1 MAKNSIKDIIGRLS
15 KDISDEVG
23 NSSED
28 ELTNLTKSFDDVL
41 NDAISM
47 FNTSNF
53 NDDGFIKKMEDI
65 KLDSKFD
72 QEGIKHT
79 LESLKSDYIDT
90 SNLNQSEV
98 LLRRDIFNICTQMPE
113 MRDVIY
119 IIRDAII
126 ECNVAT
132 GEVSR
137 TITFDNINDDTESY
151 LSIVKELEEK
161 HDIKMRIKN
170 TMMPKLLMAGEN
182 YIHIVA
188 YAKLFA
194 QVEALADSQNKRIKK
209 PFTVHESTLYTES
222 HTLYTES
229 NMQMMMG
236 LKVESEDPTQGPVAN
251 SKEASGIYK
260 TVLENIVVCNNS
272 SVLIEELGFEGACSY
287 LKEACG
293 VEPSRKGFSYIREEV
308 IGGSKLSS
316 SVFGRIDDSE
326 VDYKAYEGIKGCYI
340 KYLDGLRMIP
350 VRMDNRIV
358 GYYYITTTMDL
369 AVNPAQP
376 NGIIDLSFQKYV
388 KDKNVVDRLADLVIK
403 SFDKKMLEKNI
414 RLKNEIAQIIVAH
427 KFADG
432 KLSFI
437 FIPENEIVRLVINE
451 DENSKGHSVLE
462 PTIFP
467 ARNYLMLNLYN
478 LLFTLNNITTRVHY
492 LKTSGMNKNYS
503 RIVERAIRK
512 FQSRRITID
521 DIYSYQGVL
530 NKVGGIAEM
539 VIPAGRGDYKAI
551 ETDTIEAVNRPID
564 TEYLEQQR
572 RQAITGTGVPQLL
585 VINAIDEV
593 DFAKT
598 LEMANARYISTVSA
612 YKIDANR
619 GITLL
624 YRKILRYETDL
635 DDAIIQS
642 FHFKFNTIKQ
652 QELNIDVDM
661 INNFNTLVELAGS
674 LYYKKNELEDENGNT
689 TFKGLALRR
698 ELAKKYLPQLDFD
711 EMDEVVKTV
720 NMQDGEET
728 LKDRVSKIDISNEE
742 IEDNLEGG
750 A

>member
-1 MAKNSIKDIIGRLS
+1 
-15 KDISDEVG
+15 
-23 NSSED
+23 
-28 ELTNLTKSFDDVL
+28 
-41 NDAISM
+41 
-47 FNTSNF
+47 
-53 NDDGFIKKMEDI
+53 
-65 KLDSKFD
+65 
-72 QEGIKHT
+72 
-79 LESLKSDYIDT
+79 
-90 SNLNQSEV
+90 
-98 LLRRDIFNICTQMPE
+98 MPE

-119 IIRDAII
+119 IIRDSII
-126 ECNVAT
+126 ECNAAT

-137 TITFDNINDDTESY
+137 TISFDNINSDTESY
-151 LSIVKELEEK
+151 LSLVKELEQK
-161 HDIKMRIKN
+161 HDLKIRIKN
-170 TMMPKLLMAGEN
+170 TMIPKLLMAGEM

-194 QVEALADSQNKRIKK
+194 QVEALSDLRNRKTKK
-209 PFTVHESTLYTES
+209 PFTVNESTLYTES
-222 HTLYTES
+222 RNLYTES
-229 NMQMMMG
+229 NMKSMIG
-236 LKVESEDPTQGPVAN
+236 LKLESEDVSKDFVASN
-251 SKEASGIYK
+251 KESTGIFK
-260 TVLENIVVCNNS
+260 SVLENIIVSNNS
-272 SVLIEELGFEGACSY
+272 SILLEELGVEGTCSY

-293 VEPSRKGFSYIREEV
+293 IEPSRTGISYIREEV

-326 VDYKAYEGIKGCYI
+326 VDYKAYAHIKGCYI

-350 VRMDNRIV
+350 VRMDNKIV

-388 KDKNVVDRLADLVIK
+388 KDKNIVDRLAELVIK

-414 RLKNEIAQIIVAH
+414 KLKNEIAQIIMGH
-427 KFADG
+427 KFANG

-503 RIVERAIRK
+503 KIVERAIRK

-521 DIYSYQGVL
+521 EIYSYQGVL

-564 TEYLEQQR
+564 TEYLEQNR

-624 YRKILRYETDL
+624 YRKILKYETDL
-635 DDAIIQS
+635 DDSIIQS
-642 FHFKFNTIKQ
+642 FRFQFNSIKQ
-652 QELNIDVDM
+652 QELNIDIDM

-674 LYYKKNELEDENGNT
+674 LYYRKNELEDENGNV
-689 TFKGLALRR
+689 TFKGMALRKA
-698 ELAKKYLPQLDFD
+698 LAKKYLPQLDFD
-711 EMDEVVKTV
+711 ELEEAIKSV
-720 NMQDGEET
+720 NMQDGEEI

-750 A
+750 M

>member
-1 MAKNSIKDIIGRLS
+1 MAIKNSIKDLIDKLS
-15 KDISDEVG
+15 KNISNDVG
-23 NSSED
+23 NASED
-28 ELTNLTKSFDDVL
+28 ELTKISDSF
-41 NDAISM
+41 NDALSDALSA
-47 FNTSNF
+47 FNSVSFT
-53 NDDGFIKKMEDI
+53 DEGFLKKMEDI
-65 KLDSKFD
+65 KLDSKAD

-79 LESLKSDYIDT
+79 LDSLKNDYIDT

-98 LLRRDIFNICTQMPE
+98 LLRRDIFNICNQMPE

-137 TITFDNINDDTESY
+137 SLLFENIDDKTESY

-161 HDIKMRIKN
+161 HDLMMRIKN
-170 TMMPKLLMAGEN
+170 TIIPKLLISGEM
-182 YIHIVA
+182 YIHIVS

-194 QVEALADSQNKRIKK
+194 QVEALSDNMNKKQKK
-209 PFTVHESTLYTES
+209 PFTVNESTLYTES
-222 HTLYTES
+222 HSLYTES
-229 NMQMMMG
+229 NMKFMMDT
-236 LKVESEDPTQGPVAN
+236 KVSEEDYKTPSSLP
-251 SKEASGIYK
+251 KENSGIFES
-260 TVLENIVVCNNS
+260 VLKSINVANNS
-272 SVLIEELGFEGACSY
+272 SILLEELGIEGIKSY
-287 LKEACG
+287 LKDACG
-293 VEPSRKGFSYIREEV
+293 VEPMNSSYIREEV
-308 IGGSKLSS
+308 IGGSKLAS
-316 SVFGRIDDSE
+316 SVFGKIDDDL
-326 VDYKAYEGIKGCYI
+326 VDYKAYANIKGCYI

-350 VRMDNRIV
+350 VRMDNRVV

-414 RLKNEIAQIIVAH
+414 KLKNEIAQVIMAH
-427 KFADG
+427 KFAEG

-451 DENSKGHSVLE
+451 DENSRGHSVLE

-492 LKTSGMNKNYS
+492 LKTSGMNKNYAK
-503 RIVERAIRK
+503 IVERAVRK

-598 LEMANARYISTVSA
+598 LELANARYISTVSA

-619 GITLL
+619 GITML
-624 YRKILRYETDL
+624 YRKILKYETDME
-635 DDAIIQS
+635 DNIIQS
-642 FHFKFNTIKQ
+642 FKFKFNAIKQ
-652 QELNIDVDM
+652 QELNINVDM

-674 LYYKKNELEDENGNT
+674 LYYQKNELEDQNGNPT
-689 TFKGLALRR
+689 AKSMFLRK
-698 ELAKKYLPQLDFD
+698 EMAKKYLAQLDFD
-711 EMDEVVKTV
+711 ELDEVIKAVDMAAT
-720 NMQDGEET
+720 DET
-728 LKDRVSKIDISNEE
+728 LKNRVSKIEITNEE
-742 IEDNLEGG
+742 IEDNV
-750 A
+750 

>member
-1 MAKNSIKDIIGRLS
+1 MAIKNSIKDLIDKLS
-15 KDISDEVG
+15 KDISNDVG

-28 ELTNLTKSFDDVL
+28 ELTKISDSFNDAL
-41 NDAISM
+41 NDALSAFNSIS
-47 FNTSNF
+47 FT
-53 NDDGFIKKMEDI
+53 DEGFLKKMEDI
-65 KLDSKFD
+65 KLDSKAD
-72 QEGIKHT
+72 QEGIQHT
-79 LESLKSDYIDT
+79 LNSLKSDYIDT

-137 TITFDNINDDTESY
+137 SLLFENIDDKTESY
-151 LSIVKELEEK
+151 LSLVKELEEK
-161 HDIKMRIKN
+161 HDLMMRIKN
-170 TMMPKLLMAGEN
+170 TIIPKLLMSGEM

-194 QVEALADSQNKRIKK
+194 QVEALSDNLNRKQKK
-209 PFTVHESTLYTES
+209 PFTVNESTLYTES
-222 HTLYTES
+222 HSLYTES
-229 NMQMMMG
+229 NMKFMMST
-236 LKVESEDPTQGPVAN
+236 KVSEEDYKNSVSLPKES
-251 SKEASGIYK
+251 SGIFES
-260 TVLENIVVCNNS
+260 VLKNINVANNS
-272 SVLIEELGFEGACSY
+272 SILLEELGIEGIKSY
-287 LKEACG
+287 LKDACG
-293 VEPSRKGFSYIREEV
+293 VEPMDSSYIREEV
-308 IGGSKLSS
+308 IGGSKLAS
-316 SVFGRIDDSE
+316 SVFGKIDDE
-326 VDYKAYEGIKGCYI
+326 LVNYKAYENIKGCYI

-350 VRMDNRIV
+350 VRMDNRVV

-403 SFDKKMLEKNI
+403 SFDKKMLDKNI
-414 RLKNEIAQIIVAH
+414 KLKNEIAQVIMAH

-451 DENSKGHSVLE
+451 DENSRGHSVLE

-492 LKTSGMNKNYS
+492 LKTSGMNKNYAK
-503 RIVERAIRK
+503 IVERAVRK

-598 LEMANARYISTVSA
+598 LELANARYISTVSA

-619 GITLL
+619 GITML
-624 YRKILRYETDL
+624 YRKILKYETDL
-635 DDAIIQS
+635 EDSVIQS
-642 FHFKFNTIKQ
+642 FKFKFNAIKQ

-674 LYYKKNELEDENGNT
+674 LYYQKNELEDQNGNPT
-689 TFKGLALRR
+689 AKSMFLRK
-698 ELAKKYLPQLDFD
+698 EMAKKYLSQLDFD
-711 EMDEVVKTV
+711 ELDEVIKAVDMSAT
-720 NMQDGEET
+720 DET
-728 LKDRVSKIDISNEE
+728 LKNRVSKIEITNEE
-742 IEDNLEGG
+742 IEDNV
-750 A
+750 

>member
-1 MAKNSIKDIIGRLS
+1 MAIKNSLKDLIDKLS
-15 KDISDEVG
+15 KNISNDVG

-28 ELTNLTKSFDDVL
+28 ELTKISDSF
-41 NDAISM
+41 NDALSDALSA
-47 FNTSNF
+47 FNSVSFT
-53 NDDGFIKKMEDI
+53 DEGFLKKMEDI
-65 KLDSKFD
+65 KLDSKAD

-79 LESLKSDYIDT
+79 LDSLKNDYIDT

-98 LLRRDIFNICTQMPE
+98 LLRRDIFNICNQMPE

-137 TITFDNINDDTESY
+137 SLLFENIDDKTESY
-151 LSIVKELEEK
+151 LSLVRELEEK
-161 HDIKMRIKN
+161 HDLMMRIKN
-170 TMMPKLLMAGEN
+170 TIIPKLLISGEM
-182 YIHIVA
+182 YIHIVS

-194 QVEALADSQNKRIKK
+194 QVEALSDNMNKKQKK
-209 PFTVHESTLYTES
+209 PFTVNESTLYTES
-222 HTLYTES
+222 HSLYTES
-229 NMQMMMG
+229 NMKFMMNT
-236 LKVESEDPTQGPVAN
+236 KVSEEDYKAPSSLA
-251 SKEASGIYK
+251 KENSGIFES
-260 TVLENIVVCNNS
+260 VLKSINVANNS
-272 SVLIEELGFEGACSY
+272 SVLLEELGIEGIKSY
-287 LKEACG
+287 LKDACG
-293 VEPSRKGFSYIREEV
+293 VEPMSSSYIREEV
-308 IGGSKLSS
+308 IGGSKLAS
-316 SVFGRIDDSE
+316 SVFGKIDDE
-326 VDYKAYEGIKGCYI
+326 LVDYKAYANIKGCYI

-350 VRMDNRIV
+350 VRMDNRVV

-403 SFDKKMLEKNI
+403 SFDKKMLDKNI
-414 RLKNEIAQIIVAH
+414 KLKNEIAQVIMAH
-427 KFADG
+427 KFAEG

-451 DENSKGHSVLE
+451 DENSRGHSVLE

-492 LKTSGMNKNYS
+492 LKTSGMNKNYAK
-503 RIVERAIRK
+503 IVERAVRK

-598 LEMANARYISTVSA
+598 LELANARYISTVSA

-619 GITLL
+619 GITML
-624 YRKILRYETDL
+624 YRKILKYETDME
-635 DDAIIQS
+635 DNIIQS
-642 FHFKFNTIKQ
+642 FKFKFNAIKQ
-652 QELNIDVDM
+652 QELNINVDM

-674 LYYKKNELEDENGNT
+674 LYYQKNELEDQNGNPT
-689 TFKGLALRR
+689 AKSMFLRK
-698 ELAKKYLPQLDFD
+698 EMAKKYLAQLDFD
-711 EMDEVVKTV
+711 ELDEVIKAVDMAAT
-720 NMQDGEET
+720 DET
-728 LKDRVSKIDISNEE
+728 LKNRVSKIEITNEE
-742 IEDNLEGG
+742 IEDNV
-750 A
+750 